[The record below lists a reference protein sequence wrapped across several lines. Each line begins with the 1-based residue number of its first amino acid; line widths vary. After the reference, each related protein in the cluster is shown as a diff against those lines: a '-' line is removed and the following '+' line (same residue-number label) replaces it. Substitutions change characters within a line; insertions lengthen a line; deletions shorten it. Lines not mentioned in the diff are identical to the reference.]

1 MCRYRPTPPT
11 FGMTNGRTK
20 SKCASTLYENE
31 NENENNTLRYENG
44 LVH

>member
-1 MCRYRPTPPT
+1 MCRYRPPSPT

-31 NENENNTLRYENG
+31 NENDTLRYENG